1 MYTRRDDGGLRLRDE
16 WRSRFLVDRP
26 RGRRRLPGERK
37 IRRNAMTANADR
49 ILKDAVSK
57 GDVPG
62 VTAAATN
69 AKGTTYE
76 AGFGK
81 RVLGDSA
88 DMTPDTVVWIA
99 SVTTAVTGA
108 AAMQQV
114 E

>member
-1 MYTRRDDGGLRLRDE
+1 
-16 WRSRFLVDRP
+16 
-26 RGRRRLPGERK
+26 
-37 IRRNAMTANADR
+37 MTAKADSV
-49 ILKDAVSK
+49 LKEAVSR

-81 RVLGDSA
+81 RVLGDAA

-99 SVTTAVTGA
+99 SMTKAVTGA
-108 AAMQQV
+108 APAAAACPRRRTPPAPWRQRARPPRRSPASPG
-114 E
+114 